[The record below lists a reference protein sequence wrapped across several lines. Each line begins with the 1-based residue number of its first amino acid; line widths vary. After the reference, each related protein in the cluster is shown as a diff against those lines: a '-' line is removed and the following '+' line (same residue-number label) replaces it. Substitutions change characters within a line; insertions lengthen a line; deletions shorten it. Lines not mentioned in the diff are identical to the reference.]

1 MMLATQTDGS
11 SPIRAVYSTIGGD
24 EIRRVLEQTFEIG
37 PIDDCTLLQSGFNDI
52 YEVALADRR
61 RCIARLSS
69 RLERGAPN
77 VDYETAL
84 LQHLKR
90 AGAAVAAPWVAN
102 GGALS
107 VEVAAP
113 EGPRSLVVFDFLV
126 GKPPGDDLTD
136 IAVMGAELARIHVL
150 SRDYEGPPS
159 NYQLD
164 FDHLLRR
171 PLARLLAIKDIDE
184 EVRGVLNSI
193 ALSLEER
200 IATLNDLQ
208 PVACHGDCHGWNTHM
223 NDGPEGARVASFF
236 DFDDGGPGYLAYDL
250 AVYLWNNLLGWQLE
264 RPDEKVETKWRH
276 FVTGYRTVAPIPPA
290 DFEAI
295 MAFVSIRHFWLMG
308 EYASRLHRMGL
319 GVFRGP
325 WFRKNFEL
333 VNQWHSL
340 ATPNV

>member
-1 MMLATQTDGS
+1 MLATQTDGS

-52 YEVALADRR
+52 YEVALADGR

-69 RLERGAPN
+69 RLERGVPN

-102 GGALS
+102 SGALS
-107 VEVAAP
+107 VEVTAP
-113 EGPRSLVVFDFLV
+113 EGPRSLVVFDFLL
-126 GKPPGDDLTD
+126 GKPPGNEFAD
-136 IAVMGAELARIHVL
+136 IATMGAELARIHVF
-150 SRDYEGPPS
+150 SRDYKGPQS

-171 PLARLLAIKDIDE
+171 PLARLLSIKGLDE
-184 EVRGVLNSI
+184 EVREMLNSI
-193 ALSLEER
+193 ALSLEGR
-200 IATLNDLQ
+200 IATLNDLT

-223 NDGPEGARVASFF
+223 SDGPEGARVASFF

-250 AVYLWNNLLGWQLE
+250 AVYLWNNLLARQLE
-264 RPDEKVETKWRH
+264 KPDEKVEAKWGH
-276 FVTGYRTVAPIPPA
+276 FVSGYRSVAPIPPA

-295 MAFVSIRHFWLMG
+295 MTFVPIRHFWLMG

-340 ATPNV
+340 ATPDV

>member
-1 MMLATQTDGS
+1 MLTTQTDGS

-24 EIRRVLEQTFEIG
+24 EIRRVLEQAFEIG

-52 YEVALADRR
+52 YEVTLADGQ
-61 RCIARLSS
+61 RCVARLSS
-69 RLERGAPN
+69 RLERGVAN

-90 AGAAVAAPWVAN
+90 AGAAVAAPWVAK

-107 VEVAAP
+107 VEVTAP
-113 EGPRSLVVFDFLV
+113 EGPRSLVVFDFLS
-126 GKPPGDDLTD
+126 GKPPGNEPAD
-136 IAVMGAELARIHVL
+136 IATMGAELARIHVF
-150 SRDYEGPPS
+150 SRDYKGPPS

-171 PLARLLAIKDIDE
+171 PLARLLATRDLGE
-184 EVRGVLNSI
+184 EVREMLNSI
-193 ALSLEER
+193 ALNLEGR
-200 IATLNDLQ
+200 IATLNDLTS
-208 PVACHGDCHGWNTHM
+208 VACHGDCHGWNTHM
-223 NDGPEGARVASFF
+223 SDGPEGARVASFF

-250 AVYLWNNLLGWQLE
+250 AVYLWNNLLARQLE
-264 RPDEKVETKWRH
+264 KPDEKVETKWGH
-276 FVTGYRTVAPIPPA
+276 FVNGYRSVAPILSV

-295 MAFVSIRHFWLMG
+295 MAFVAIRHFWLMG
-308 EYASRLHRMGL
+308 EYASRIHRMGL

-333 VNQWHSL
+333 VKQWQSL
-340 ATPNV
+340 TTPGA